1 MGKRDFDNSDL
12 RSAFREEVKR
22 STHAT
27 AVAGGVM
34 AFLAIPAW
42 AGFDYLVDPEH
53 ATTFTAIRLSLELP
67 LIGLWLSLFTRFG
80 RRHPEL
86 IMLILLTLIQA
97 SIAFMLSRVEE
108 AYAPYSLGISLAI
121 YASAFL
127 LIWPWQYTAALV
139 GLTWLAVAVAIVG
152 AVDPL
157 PGPAVATIA
166 YYLGTASLIG
176 VLGQYFRE
184 TTAWGQFRD
193 RIELEREHE
202 RNEELR
208 EQLERLSREDPL
220 TGLAN
225 RRCWDETLAREFE
238 RSCRQDVSLAVILCD
253 LDRLKDVNDRFGH
266 AVGDE
271 VLKATADLLRER
283 VRATDVAA
291 RLGGDEFGVLCPDT
305 DPESASRLAET
316 LRLRLAELS
325 ESGAPVPAVTISVG
339 VAGREPHDVSPTD
352 LMLRVDDRLYRAKG
366 TRNAVWLDARVGA
379 A

>member
-1 MGKRDFDNSDL
+1 MRKRVVDTPSL

-27 AVAGGVM
+27 AVAGGLM
-34 AFLAIPAW
+34 AIVAMPAW
-42 AGFDYLVDPEH
+42 AGFDYLVDPQH
-53 ATTFTAIRLSLELP
+53 AFTFTAVRLSLELP
-67 LIGLWLSLFTRFG
+67 LIALWLSLFTTFG

-86 IMLILLTLIQA
+86 LMLIFLTLIEA

-108 AYAPYSLGISLAI
+108 AYAPYALGMSLAI

-127 LIWPWQYTAALV
+127 LIWPWQYTATLV

-152 AVDPL
+152 AADPL
-157 PGPAVATIA
+157 PGSAVATIA

-176 VLGQYFRE
+176 FLGQYFRQAN
-184 TTAWGQFRD
+184 AWQEFRN

-208 EQLERLSREDPL
+208 RQLERISREDPL

-238 RSCRQDVSLAVILCD
+238 RSRRQDGSLAVILCD

-266 AVGDE
+266 AVGDR
-271 VLKATADLLRER
+271 VLKVTAEVLRER
-283 VRATDVAA
+283 VRASDLAA

-305 DPESASRLAET
+305 DPGSASLLAET
-316 LRLRLAELS
+316 LRVRLAELS
-325 ESGAPVPAVTISVG
+325 EGETPAAGVTISVG
-339 VAGREPHDVSPTD
+339 VAGREPQDVSPTE
-352 LMLRVDDRLYRAKG
+352 LMLRVDDRLYRAKT
-366 TRNAVWLDARVGA
+366 TRNAVWLEERVGA